1 MLCAV
6 SEIPRSMNIEFCK
19 CQLDAHQLMELGY
32 WPATL
37 SRPVVAFSMSLMDW
51 MEATLLECQVAVQ
64 DFTSALK
71 MLITEKFDLVIV
83 YVYMYLYVCIYYGSY
98 ME

>member
-1 MLCAV
+1 
-6 SEIPRSMNIEFCK
+6 
-19 CQLDAHQLMELGY
+19 
-32 WPATL
+32 
-37 SRPVVAFSMSLMDW
+37 MSSMDW
-51 MEATLLECQVAVQ
+51 METTLLECQVAVQ